1 MGALSKREAINF
13 TQLIV
18 MLYTARRKIVFCFF
32 MMSETSGKNQQFNF
46 LRQISVIVR
55 IFFKC
60 DEKSNQDM
68 APTYLGFFQET

>member
-13 TQLIV
+13 TQFIV
-18 MLYTARRKIVFCFF
+18 MLYTVRRKIVFCFF

-46 LRQISVIVR
+46 LHQNFSIER

-68 APTYLGFFQET
+68 ALTYLGFFQET